1 MTKYEQ
7 YLQITQAT
15 HALLDAAW
23 AISRLGDSF
32 PYSGP
37 ASYLKVL
44 ESLMLGN
51 DMRVEWE
58 KKVVKDQRRSVKL
71 LFADYL
77 AQRDVLMTLLR
88 ETV

>member
-15 HALLDAAW
+15 YALLDAAW

-32 PYSGP
+32 PYTNA

-71 LFADYL
+71 LFADYV

>member
-15 HALLDAAW
+15 YALLDAAW

-32 PYSGP
+32 PYTN
-37 ASYLKVL
+37 AQHLKVL

-71 LFADYL
+71 LFADYV
-77 AQRDVLMTLLR
+77 AQRDVLMMLLR

>member
-15 HALLDAAW
+15 YALLDAAW

-32 PYSGP
+32 PYT
-37 ASYLKVL
+37 ATEYLKVL

>member
-15 HALLDAAW
+15 YALLDAAL

-32 PYSGP
+32 PYTN
-37 ASYLKVL
+37 AQHLKVL
-44 ESLMLGN
+44 ESLMVGN
-51 DMRVEWE
+51 DLRVDWE